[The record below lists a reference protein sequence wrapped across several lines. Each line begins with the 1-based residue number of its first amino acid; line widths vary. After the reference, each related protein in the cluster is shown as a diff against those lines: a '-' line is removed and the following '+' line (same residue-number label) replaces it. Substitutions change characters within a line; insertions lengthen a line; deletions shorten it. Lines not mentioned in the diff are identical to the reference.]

1 MVNLSFTCYFNKS
14 CKHKN
19 IPCASVTAGSLISK
33 ASLLL
38 LIAFAYTADAKHDT
52 ISADISS
59 TWLGDS
65 GIFPTFYCLGKWW
78 DKVSFV
84 PPVNPLRCCN
94 QNEEEEGCVV
104 PKRAA
109 GEGQNWKRK
118 RDKIQNSLQ
127 RLTPT

>member
-65 GIFPTFYCLGKWW
+65 GIFPTFTALVSGGIRFLSCLL
-78 DKVSFV
+78 SI
-84 PPVNPLRCCN
+84 R
-94 QNEEEEGCVV
+94 CVV
-104 PKRAA
+104 ATRTKKKKVALFQSA
-109 GEGQNWKRK
+109 QQVN
-118 RDKIQNSLQ
+118 
-127 RLTPT
+127 